1 MHAVKKCLT
10 KRGPSCSRCREGA
23 RIIRFVVP
31 MKSSKQVSLWIKKTL
46 KKQNWLYISSTR
58 SQLLVEKLKKDE
70 GYVFLILANHE
81 INLWHTCRP
90 MVDSYLLAIG
100 HSSSKQKKKKKL
112 VTDILSPSCLFLL
125 LQGSS
130 SCKERGGVLSDHRW
144 ISNLKGYKASSSF
157 LNKLVELHR
166 SLI

>member
-58 SQLLVEKLKKDE
+58 SQLLIEKLKKDE

-100 HSSSKQKKKKKL
+100 HSSSKQKKKKKTCHRYL
-112 VTDILSPSCLFLL
+112 VSLLPLSSLARFLE
-125 LQGSS
+125 LQREG
-130 SCKERGGVLSDHRW
+130 RG
-144 ISNLKGYKASSSF
+144 A
-157 LNKLVELHR
+157 
-166 SLI
+166 